1 MAKQKK
7 NFIKYIKAFSLIEVM
22 LSLIILSIVT
32 AAVVPVI
39 TKKITG
45 KSIKIEAEE
54 NNEESEYTTDCQDL
68 IIDGEKVGPNCTICT
83 KGEDAVC
90 KQCPIECDEGMLV
103 NIAACK
109 CVECK
114 AENCEECQT
123 ENKCFK
129 CMISESGVYY
139 SNNGNCE
146 ICPLGHYCDG
156 IEAIPCPKGSY
167 SNDALGSQ
175 ACTACPK
182 DTYFNPEQE
191 EGATSDEVCLPCPG
205 NQYADQGS
213 LSCTECKSTDEGNC
227 ACTKADDTCVRCKDG
242 YNLNNNGVCVLSEQG
257 G

>member
-39 TKKITG
+39 TKKITS

-54 NNEESEYTTDCQDL
+54 KNEESEYTTDCNK
-68 IIDGEKVGPNCTICT
+68 ISENCTICT
-83 KGEDAVC
+83 KGDDAVC

-103 NIAACK
+103 DIAACK
-109 CVECK
+109 CAVCSV
-114 AENCEECQT
+114 ENCEACKT
-123 ENKCFK
+123 ENYCFK

-146 ICPLGHYCDG
+146 ICPLGHYCNG
-156 IEAIPCPKGSY
+156 ITATPCPKGSY
-167 SNDALGSQ
+167 SNDVLGSQ
-175 ACTACPK
+175 ACIACPK
-182 DTYFNPEQE
+182 DTYFKSDE

-227 ACTKADDTCVRCKDG
+227 ACTKDDNTCARCKDG
-242 YNLNNNGVCVLSEQG
+242 YNLNNGVCELSEQG

>member
-1 MAKQKK
+1 
-7 NFIKYIKAFSLIEVM
+7 M

-39 TKKITG
+39 TKKITS

-54 NNEESEYTTDCQDL
+54 KNEESEYTTDCQEL
-68 IIDGEKVGPNCTICT
+68 IIDGEKVGSDCTLCT
-83 KGEDAVC
+83 KGENAIC

-103 NIAACK
+103 DIRACK

-114 AENCEECQT
+114 AENCEACKT
-123 ENKCFK
+123 ENYCFK

-156 IEAIPCPKGSY
+156 IKATPCPKGSY
-167 SNDALGSQ
+167 SNDVLGSQ

-182 DTYFNPEQE
+182 DT
-191 EGATSDEVCLPCPG
+191 
-205 NQYADQGS
+205 
-213 LSCTECKSTDEGNC
+213 
-227 ACTKADDTCVRCKDG
+227 
-242 YNLNNNGVCVLSEQG
+242 
-257 G
+257 